1 MLEIKC
7 PACGGTMRLEEGRLL
22 RACPYCG
29 AELSRAKPPRAGR
42 EIPGP
47 SELEKKLAEA
57 KITRRRS
64 ISSFSPRWKEYPNDF
79 GANRALLYH
88 GRLHEDCI
96 TRRGIDYSVV
106 KCYLFNV
113 FESPEKYTDAE
124 LDAKYAELLEGE
136 QLKKVLSLCGD
147 ADVFFRDYIRCLA
160 AQYVDLFIRGE
171 SRNSTVMFGFRRSL
185 DSTAAETVR
194 GAGTVNAAHNRAKR
208 AAERPRGDAR
218 AASLIRAGGIRRAV
232 PRQKRKPGIRNAC
245 PAQNRCKLLG
255 NQKTVLRRF
264 SFWRLRC

>member
-7 PACGGTMRLEEGRLL
+7 PACGGSMQLEADRTL

-29 AELSRAKPPRAGR
+29 AALKSETAARGW

-47 SELEKKLAEA
+47 SELEKRLAKESNPKKKYKLILAALEND
-57 KITRRRS
+57 
-64 ISSFSPRWKEYPNDF
+64 PDDF

-88 GRLHEDCI
+88 GRLHEDCV

-113 FESPEKYTDAE
+113 FECPEKYTDAE
-124 LDAKYAELLEGE
+124 LDAKYGELLEGE

-147 ADVFFRDYIRCLA
+147 ADAFFRDYIRCLA

-171 SRNSTVMFGFRRSL
+171 SRNSTVMFGFRRSP
-185 DSTAAETVR
+185 DSTAKLCAEPVKKMLRNIAQSARLNGREET
-194 GAGTVNAAHNRAKR
+194 RALL
-208 AAERPRGDAR
+208 
-218 AASLIRAGGIRRAV
+218 AASVRAGYDALF
-232 PRQKRKPGIRNAC
+232 PGRS
-245 PAQNRCKLLG
+245 G
-255 NQKTVLRRF
+255 NLE
-264 SFWRLRC
+264 

>member
-1 MLEIKC
+1 MLEMKC
-7 PACGGTMRLEEGRLL
+7 PVCGGTMRLEEGRLL

-29 AELSRAKPPRAGR
+29 AELSREAAARGW
-42 EIPGP
+42 EIPGT
-47 SELEKKLAEA
+47 SELEKKLA
-57 KITRRRS
+57 
-64 ISSFSPRWKEYPNDF
+64 KENNPKKKYKLILAALEKEPNDF

-185 DSTAAETVR
+185 DSTAKLCAEPVR
-194 GAGTVNAAHNRAKR
+194 EMLRTIAQSARLDGREETRALL
-208 AAERPRGDAR
+208 
-218 AASLIRAGGIRRAV
+218 AASVRAGYDALF
-232 PRQKRKPGIRNAC
+232 PGRS
-245 PAQNRCKLLG
+245 G
-255 NQKTVLRRF
+255 NLE
-264 SFWRLRC
+264 

>member
-29 AELSRAKPPRAGR
+29 AELSREAAARDW

-47 SELEKKLAEA
+47 SELEKKLA
-57 KITRRRS
+57 
-64 ISSFSPRWKEYPNDF
+64 KENNPKKKYKLILAALEKEPNDF

-185 DSTAAETVR
+185 DSTAKLCAEPVR
-194 GAGTVNAAHNRAKR
+194 EMLRTIAQSARLDGREETRALL
-208 AAERPRGDAR
+208 
-218 AASLIRAGGIRRAV
+218 AASVRAGYDALF
-232 PRQKRKPGIRNAC
+232 PGRS
-245 PAQNRCKLLG
+245 G
-255 NQKTVLRRF
+255 NLE
-264 SFWRLRC
+264 

>member
-29 AELSRAKPPRAGR
+29 AELSRETAARGW

-47 SELEKKLAEA
+47 SELEKKLA
-57 KITRRRS
+57 
-64 ISSFSPRWKEYPNDF
+64 KENNPKKKYKLILAALEKDPNDF

-185 DSTAAETVR
+185 DSTAKLCAEPVR
-194 GAGTVNAAHNRAKR
+194 EMLRTIAQSARLDGREETRALL
-208 AAERPRGDAR
+208 
-218 AASLIRAGGIRRAV
+218 AASVRAGYDALF
-232 PRQKRKPGIRNAC
+232 PGRSGYLE
-245 PAQNRCKLLG
+245 Q
-255 NQKTVLRRF
+255 
-264 SFWRLRC
+264 

>member
-29 AELSRAKPPRAGR
+29 AELSCEAAARGW

-47 SELEKKLAEA
+47 SELEKKLA
-57 KITRRRS
+57 
-64 ISSFSPRWKEYPNDF
+64 KENNPKKKYKLILAALEKDPNDF

-113 FESPEKYTDAE
+113 FESPENYTDAE

-185 DSTAAETVR
+185 DSTAKLCAEPVR
-194 GAGTVNAAHNRAKR
+194 EMLRTIAQSARLDGREETRALL
-208 AAERPRGDAR
+208 
-218 AASLIRAGGIRRAV
+218 AASVRAGYDALF
-232 PRQKRKPGIRNAC
+232 PGRS
-245 PAQNRCKLLG
+245 G
-255 NQKTVLRRF
+255 NLE
-264 SFWRLRC
+264 

>member
-1 MLEIKC
+1 MLEMKC
-7 PACGGTMRLEEGRLL
+7 PVCGGTMRLEEGRLL

-29 AELSRAKPPRAGR
+29 AELSREAAARGW

-47 SELEKKLAEA
+47 SELEKKLA
-57 KITRRRS
+57 
-64 ISSFSPRWKEYPNDF
+64 KENNPKKKYKLILAALEKDPNDF

-185 DSTAAETVR
+185 DSTAKLCAEPVR
-194 GAGTVNAAHNRAKR
+194 EMLRTIAQSARLDGREETRALLRSSVQAGY
-208 AAERPRGDAR
+208 DA
-218 AASLIRAGGIRRAV
+218 LF
-232 PRQKRKPGIRNAC
+232 PGRSGN
-245 PAQNRCKLLG
+245 LG
-255 NQKTVLRRF
+255 
-264 SFWRLRC
+264 

>member
-29 AELSRAKPPRAGR
+29 AELSREAAARGW

-47 SELEKKLAEA
+47 SELEKKLA
-57 KITRRRS
+57 
-64 ISSFSPRWKEYPNDF
+64 KENNPKKKYKLILAALEKDPNDF

-113 FESPEKYTDAE
+113 FESPEKYTDEE

-147 ADVFFRDYIRCLA
+147 AAVFFRDYIRCLA

-185 DSTAAETVR
+185 DSTAKLCAEPVR
-194 GAGTVNAAHNRAKR
+194 EMLRTIAQSARLDGREETRALL
-208 AAERPRGDAR
+208 
-218 AASLIRAGGIRRAV
+218 AASVQAGYDALF
-232 PRQKRKPGIRNAC
+232 PGRSGYLE
-245 PAQNRCKLLG
+245 Q
-255 NQKTVLRRF
+255 
-264 SFWRLRC
+264 

>member
-1 MLEIKC
+1 MLEMKC
-7 PACGGTMRLEEGRLL
+7 PVCGGTMRLEEGRLL

-29 AELSRAKPPRAGR
+29 AELSREAAARGW

-47 SELEKKLAEA
+47 SELEKKLA
-57 KITRRRS
+57 
-64 ISSFSPRWKEYPNDF
+64 KENNPKKKYKLILAALEKDPNDF

-185 DSTAAETVR
+185 DSTAKLCAEPVR
-194 GAGTVNAAHNRAKR
+194 EMLRTIAQSARLDGREETRALLRSSVQAGY
-208 AAERPRGDAR
+208 DA
-218 AASLIRAGGIRRAV
+218 LF
-232 PRQKRKPGIRNAC
+232 PGRN
-245 PAQNRCKLLG
+245 G
-255 NQKTVLRRF
+255 NLE
-264 SFWRLRC
+264 

>member
-29 AELSRAKPPRAGR
+29 AELSREAAARGWK
-42 EIPGP
+42 IPGP
-47 SELEKKLAEA
+47 SELEKKLA
-57 KITRRRS
+57 
-64 ISSFSPRWKEYPNDF
+64 KENNPKKKYKLILAALEKDPNDF

-88 GRLHEDCI
+88 GRLHVDCI

-185 DSTAAETVR
+185 DSTAKLCAEPVR
-194 GAGTVNAAHNRAKR
+194 EMLRTIAQSARLDGREETRALLRSSVQAGY
-208 AAERPRGDAR
+208 DA
-218 AASLIRAGGIRRAV
+218 LF
-232 PRQKRKPGIRNAC
+232 PGRN
-245 PAQNRCKLLG
+245 G
-255 NQKTVLRRF
+255 NLE
-264 SFWRLRC
+264 

>member
-29 AELSRAKPPRAGR
+29 AELSREAAARGW

-47 SELEKKLAEA
+47 SELEKKLA
-57 KITRRRS
+57 
-64 ISSFSPRWKEYPNDF
+64 KENNPKKKYKLILAALEKDPNDF

-88 GRLHEDCI
+88 GRLHVDCI
-96 TRRGIDYSVV
+96 TRRGIDYSVI
-106 KCYLFNV
+106 KCYLFNI

-185 DSTAAETVR
+185 DSTAKLCAEPVR
-194 GAGTVNAAHNRAKR
+194 EMLRTIAQSARLDGREETRALL
-208 AAERPRGDAR
+208 
-218 AASLIRAGGIRRAV
+218 AASVQAGYDALF
-232 PRQKRKPGIRNAC
+232 PGRSGYLE
-245 PAQNRCKLLG
+245 Q
-255 NQKTVLRRF
+255 
-264 SFWRLRC
+264 

>member
-1 MLEIKC
+1 MLEMKC
-7 PACGGTMRLEEGRLL
+7 PVCGGTMRLEEGRLL

-29 AELSRAKPPRAGR
+29 AELSREAAARGW

-47 SELEKKLAEA
+47 SELEKKLA
-57 KITRRRS
+57 
-64 ISSFSPRWKEYPNDF
+64 KENNPKKKYKLILAALEKDPNDF

-185 DSTAAETVR
+185 DSTAKLCAEPVR
-194 GAGTVNAAHNRAKR
+194 EMLRTIAQSARLDGREETRALLRSSVQAGY
-208 AAERPRGDAR
+208 DA
-218 AASLIRAGGIRRAV
+218 LF
-232 PRQKRKPGIRNAC
+232 PGRS
-245 PAQNRCKLLG
+245 G
-255 NQKTVLRRF
+255 NLE
-264 SFWRLRC
+264 

>member
-1 MLEIKC
+1 MLEMKC
-7 PACGGTMRLEEGRLL
+7 PVCGGTMQLEEGRLL

-29 AELSRAKPPRAGR
+29 AALSHENVARGW

-47 SELEKKLAEA
+47 SELEKKLA
-57 KITRRRS
+57 
-64 ISSFSPRWKEYPNDF
+64 KENNPKKKYKLILAALEKDPNDF

-185 DSTAAETVR
+185 DSTAKLCAEPVR
-194 GAGTVNAAHNRAKR
+194 EMLRTIAQSARLDGREETRALL
-208 AAERPRGDAR
+208 
-218 AASLIRAGGIRRAV
+218 AASVRAGYDALF
-232 PRQKRKPGIRNAC
+232 PGRS
-245 PAQNRCKLLG
+245 G
-255 NQKTVLRRF
+255 NLE
-264 SFWRLRC
+264 

>member
-1 MLEIKC
+1 MLEMKC
-7 PACGGTMRLEEGRLL
+7 PVCGGTMRLEEGRLL

-29 AELSRAKPPRAGR
+29 AELSREAAARGW

-47 SELEKKLAEA
+47 SELEKKLA
-57 KITRRRS
+57 
-64 ISSFSPRWKEYPNDF
+64 KENNPKKKYKLILAALEKDPNDF

-185 DSTAAETVR
+185 DSTAKLCAEPVR
-194 GAGTVNAAHNRAKR
+194 EMLRTIAQSARLDGREETRALL
-208 AAERPRGDAR
+208 
-218 AASLIRAGGIRRAV
+218 AASVRAGYDALF
-232 PRQKRKPGIRNAC
+232 PGRS
-245 PAQNRCKLLG
+245 G
-255 NQKTVLRRF
+255 NLE
-264 SFWRLRC
+264 

>member
-29 AELSRAKPPRAGR
+29 AELSRETAARGW

-47 SELEKKLAEA
+47 SELEKKLA
-57 KITRRRS
+57 
-64 ISSFSPRWKEYPNDF
+64 KENNPKKKYKLILAALEKDPNDF

-113 FESPEKYTDAE
+113 FESPEKYTDEE

-185 DSTAAETVR
+185 DSTAKLCAEPVKKMLRTIAQSAR
-194 GAGTVNAAHNRAKR
+194 LDGREETRALL
-208 AAERPRGDAR
+208 
-218 AASLIRAGGIRRAV
+218 AASVRAGYDALF
-232 PRQKRKPGIRNAC
+232 PGRSGYLE
-245 PAQNRCKLLG
+245 Q
-255 NQKTVLRRF
+255 
-264 SFWRLRC
+264 